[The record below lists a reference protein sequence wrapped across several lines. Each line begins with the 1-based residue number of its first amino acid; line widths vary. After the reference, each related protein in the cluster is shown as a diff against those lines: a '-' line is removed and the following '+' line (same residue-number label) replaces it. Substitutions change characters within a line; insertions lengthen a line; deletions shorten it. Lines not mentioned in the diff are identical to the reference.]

1 MPLSSEC
8 YSESAF
14 EKQLSQLSP
23 INEELLR
30 VNVKEIHITNNAFR
44 VVKKPFK
51 VFLRLKYKETIV
63 NTEKL
68 NLQGLHYLSKP
79 TDDLSFE
86 AIYEQKPV
94 EIVLMCTKRGKD
106 TEIGYMNVNTDF
118 LTKHSKF
125 EGVLHF
131 FYRCQKT
138 GTLNCEIS
146 KEQLNEMN
154 FMTLTN
160 IHRNKV
166 TSLPVKEYPPQYSSH
181 FHRTPGFFSESS
193 SFEKELTTKI
203 DFSNTLNK
211 LKNQVVP
218 FEELLENLK
227 TENSEVVYYTCD
239 KLKFFASQK
248 AYATKILAQAE
259 VIRHIIT
266 NYSGDKLVCEQVLG
280 LLYKLEESVSVTA
293 KQLGPVWNNDAGG
306 FIKGIITIWEEY
318 HSIESTSYCIELVI
332 KYISDTYKQHKLKFL
347 FRSENILPLLFK
359 NLGKFISSQI
369 AVPSFILLSEAMQM
383 NSQETVKTS

>member
-68 NLQGLHYLSKP
+68 NLQGLHYLPKP

-248 AYATKILAQAE
+248 AYATKVLAQAE
-259 VIRHIIT
+259 VIRHITT
-266 NYSGDKLVCEQVLG
+266 NYSSDKLVCEQVLG

-306 FIKGIITIWEEY
+306 FIKGIIRIWEEY